1 VTGVKSSEL
10 DVLCNRFEEDLL
22 MTTLHE
28 PYRRKDCKRG
38 KVREISTR
46 NQILL
51 FLVWIRHYPVER
63 LLAWIFALNKKL
75 VHTYNSGTLF
85 VFYRY
90 YMNKCKFPSREF
102 RVGHSTRLRGALV
115 TLVVDATEQHV
126 LVSQDKL
133 MEMATYSGKKNKHTF
148 SVMIAAS
155 PDGHL
160 CFISRSYVGSKTDLN
175 IYQMPE
181 NHIHRNI
188 EEDEWIIFDKGY
200 RGTSSQFKNV
210 ALPFY
215 GQWYNLSEKERKFNS
230 DHAAIR
236 VVVENFNKECKRFKI
251 CSNVFRVRTSDL
263 EHAREIHH
271 RVWIVVSGMVNGFV
285 SPLRKD

>member
-46 NQILL
+46 SQILL
-51 FLVWIRHYPVER
+51 FLIWIRHYPVER

-115 TLVVDATEQHV
+115 IILVVDGTEQQV

-133 MEMATYSGKKNKHTF
+133 IEMATYSGKKNDILF
-148 SVMIAAS
+148 LVF
-155 PDGHL
+155 DCL
-160 CFISRSYVGSKTDLN
+160 ISDQTSLKT
-175 IYQMPE
+175 
-181 NHIHRNI
+181 
-188 EEDEWIIFDKGY
+188 
-200 RGTSSQFKNV
+200 
-210 ALPFY
+210 
-215 GQWYNLSEKERKFNS
+215 GQQ
-230 DHAAIR
+230 H
-236 VVVENFNKECKRFKI
+236 KI
-251 CSNVFRVRTSDL
+251 DTNT
-263 EHAREIHH
+263 
-271 RVWIVVSGMVNGFV
+271 
-285 SPLRKD
+285 